1 MMQAKTDE
9 YYQLNDNMDGK
20 ELLPLFVKTTYIW
33 KNNYH
38 NKLSFSSEGEISHI
52 CG

>member
-20 ELLPLFVKTTYIW
+20 ELLPLFVKTTYIYG
-33 KNNYH
+33 KITTITNFH
-38 NKLSFSSEGEISHI
+38 LVVKEK
-52 CG
+52 